1 MKTLSRRGFLTH
13 SCALGVAS
21 ATAASTL
28 AQLGFARQAAAQT
41 ATDYRAL
48 VCILLAGGN
57 DSYNMLVPTDA
68 DQYTE
73 YAGIRSDLALPAGD
87 LLALPGTTSSGRSY
101 GLHPGMPGLQS
112 LFSSGD
118 AALVANV
125 GTLLEPYDAAAV
137 EAGIAKLPLGL
148 FSHSDQ
154 IAQWQT
160 AVPDARVAQ
169 GWGGRIADLMQD
181 VNLANGV
188 SMNISLSGSNV
199 FQSGNTV
206 AEYAIDT
213 SEAGV
218 PGINAYDDGSEFGAF
233 RKQMIDDLLAVQQT
247 HILRR
252 EYAKRMRDAIDARQ
266 VFIDALATSPVL
278 NTQFSLGRFSQSLRQ
293 IARVIGAR
301 DALGATRQTFFI
313 TVGGWDHHDDVLDNQ
328 AAMLPGISAGLV
340 EFRDALNELGVF
352 DDVTTFTISDF
363 GRTLTSNGK
372 GSDHGWGGH
381 HIVMGGAVQG
391 GQYFGDYPELSA
403 VSPLDVGRGVYA
415 PTTSVDEYFAELAL
429 WFGVAPSDLD
439 SVLPNV
445 RNFYSPGSGSAPL
458 GFLL

>member
-1 MKTLSRRGFLTH
+1 MLTRRKFLTH

-28 AQLGFARQAAAQT
+28 LQLGLARQAAAQT
-41 ATDYRAL
+41 APDYRAL

-68 DQYTE
+68 DQYAE
-73 YAGIRSDLALPAGD
+73 YAAIRSDLALPSSD
-87 LLALPGTTSSGRSY
+87 LLGLPGTTSSGRSY
-101 GLHPGMPGLQS
+101 GLHPGMPELQS
-112 LFSSGD
+112 LFANGD
-118 AALVANV
+118 AALLANV
-125 GTLLEPYDAAAV
+125 GTLLEAYDAAAV
-137 EAGIAKLPLGL
+137 AAGTARLPLGL

-169 GWGGRIADLMQD
+169 GWAGRIADLMQG
-181 VNLANGV
+181 VNLENGV

-206 AEYAIDT
+206 AEYAIDA
-213 SEAGV
+213 AGDGAI
-218 PGINAYDDGSEFGAF
+218 GINAYDDGTEFGAL

-252 EYAKRMRDAIDARQ
+252 EYSNRMRASIDARQ
-266 VFIDALATSPVL
+266 VFIDAMATTPTL
-278 NTQFSLGRFSQSLRQ
+278 NTPFSAGPFSQSLRQ
-293 IARVIGAR
+293 IARVISAR

-313 TVGGWDHHDDVLDNQ
+313 TVGGWDHHDDVLENQ
-328 AAMLPGISAGLV
+328 ANMLPAISAGLQ
-340 EFRDALNELGVF
+340 EFRDALVELGVF
-352 DDVTTFTISDF
+352 NDVTTFTTSDF

-381 HIVMGGAVQG
+381 HVVMGGSVSGA
-391 GQYFGDYPELSA
+391 QYFGDYPILSPA
-403 VSPLDVGRGVYA
+403 SPLDVGRGVYA

-429 WFGVAPSDLD
+429 WFGVPPSELD
-439 SVLPNV
+439 QVLPNV
-445 RNFYSPGSGSAPL
+445 RNFYSPEGGAAPL